1 MLQNLKAGQFFGQT
15 LQALS
20 AGGFR
25 FTEKL
30 YSSRAALPMHAHE
43 LPHFCLVLAGNY
55 HERIGA
61 AEFEREPAA
70 LVYYPPDV
78 SHAEEHAS
86 SGRHFLVEI
95 DLAGLERVR
104 EYGARLQD
112 PVQLGAEDAL
122 WLATRMY
129 REFSE
134 RDQFSALALESIS
147 IELLVAASRR
157 QTASKERKPPVW
169 LERVKEYLR
178 ENFTEPPKLS
188 ELAAAVG
195 VHPTHLARVFRQ
207 FENCTVG
214 DYLRR
219 VRVENAQRKLLA
231 SDISLVEIGLASGF
245 ADQAH
250 FNRSF
255 RRVTGLTPAGFRRV
269 FLRASGE

>member
-1 MLQNLKAGQFFGQT
+1 MQQNLKAGQFFGQT

-25 FTEKL
+25 FTEKS

-55 HERIGA
+55 HERIGT

-78 SHAEEHAS
+78 SHAEEHRS
-86 SGRHFLVEI
+86 GGRHFLVEI
-95 DLAGLERVR
+95 DLAGLDRVR
-104 EYGARLQD
+104 EYGARMQD

-134 RDQFSALALESIS
+134 RDEFSALALESIS
-147 IELLVAASRR
+147 IELLIAASRR
-157 QTASKERKPPVW
+157 QSTSTERKPPVW
-169 LERVKEYLR
+169 LARVKEYLR
-178 ENFTEPPKLS
+178 DNFTAPARLG
-188 ELAAAVG
+188 ELAQAVG

-207 FENCTVG
+207 FEHCTVG

-219 VRVENAQRKLLA
+219 VRVENAQRQILA
-231 SDISLVEIGLASGF
+231 SNGPLVEIGLACGF

-255 RRVTGLTPAGFRRV
+255 RRVTGMTPSGFRRV
-269 FLRASGE
+269 FIKASGE

>member
-1 MLQNLKAGQFFGQT
+1 MQQNLKAGQFFGQT

-25 FTEKL
+25 FTEKS

-55 HERIGA
+55 QEKIGA
-61 AEFEREPAA
+61 TSFEREPTA

-78 SHAEEHAS
+78 SHAEEHFS
-86 SGRHFLVEI
+86 GGRHFLVEI
-95 DLAGLERVR
+95 DLAGLDRVR
-104 EYGARLQD
+104 EYGARLDD
-112 PVQLGAEDAL
+112 PAQLGGDDAL
-122 WLATRMY
+122 WLAARMY

-147 IELLVAASRR
+147 IELLIAASRS
-157 QTASKERKPPVW
+157 QTAGGERKPPRW
-169 LERVKEYLR
+169 LARVKEYLR
-178 ENFTEPPKLS
+178 ENFTEAARLTG
-188 ELAAAVG
+188 LAQAVG

-207 FENCTVG
+207 FEHCTVG

-219 VRVENAQRKLLA
+219 VRVENAQRQLLA
-231 SDISLVEIGLASGF
+231 TELPLVEIGLNSGF
-245 ADQAH
+245 VDQAH

-255 RRVTGLTPAGFRRV
+255 RRVTGMTPAGFRRV
-269 FLRASGE
+269 FLATSGA